1 MAKDIRDNL
10 LFSGIEERYV
20 DAFLASLPPPVHLK
34 KKQFLWR
41 QDDSGDSMYLLTR
54 GKLEVIIHTPKD
66 EDVVIANMEAGAV
79 IGEVCVL
86 GEKVRSASIRALEDA
101 DLLEIEGKFF
111 QQKIQE
117 KDVGVLQMS
126 YNIAKLLTQRLIMA
140 NQFIRK
146 LQHISDKEAVVSEL
160 EHYRQ
165 RFFEESLF
173 N

>member
-10 LFSGIEERYV
+10 VFAGIEHEYV
-20 DAFLASLPPPVHLK
+20 DTFLASLPPPIHLK
-34 KKQFLWR
+34 KEQFLWR
-41 QDDSGDSMYLLTR
+41 QDDSGDSMYLLIR

-66 EDVVIANMEAGAV
+66 EDMMIANIDTGAV

-86 GEKVRSASIRALEDA
+86 GEKTRSASIRAIEDSE
-101 DLLEIEGKFF
+101 LLKVDGKTF
-111 QQKIQE
+111 QQKIAQ
-117 KDVGVLQMS
+117 KDVGVLQMC
-126 YNIAKLLTQRLIMA
+126 YNIAKLLTQRLVIS
-140 NQFIRK
+140 NNFIRK
-146 LQHISDKEAVVSEL
+146 LEQIADKAVVSEL